1 MQFIIFA
8 YVRQKIMDLKMEDF
22 AFMNI
27 DDKIKK
33 FEQSCER
40 LAQIDAEKL
49 NEKLNIEIEEQIE
62 SELAEYVKKQEN
74 SYKKQC
80 EKIVKDFNKSL
91 FEYEI
96 ECKKNVQN
104 VKEIINKELKEETK
118 KRLELLVN
126 KEEYFQLLLKKIK
139 DSLEVANND
148 SSSVVFI
155 TNRDFQKYNH
165 VLQEYNIKM
174 EQLDDFYIG
183 GCKLKNEKLGIM
195 VDNTLKTSLDEI

>member
-1 MQFIIFA
+1 
-8 YVRQKIMDLKMEDF
+8 
-22 AFMNI
+22 MNI

-104 VKEIINKELKEETK
+104 VKEIINKELKEEAK

-126 KEEYFQLLLKKIK
+126 REEYFQLLLKKIK